1 MPVAPKKA
9 QENAKRGLELREK
22 WGRGGTA
29 VGVARARDLSNGA
42 DLSLRTISRMASFN
56 RHRQNYQP
64 DKRESDGGQTAGT
77 IAWLLWGGT
86 EGIDWAINFNKNKN
100 DTNMQKQF
108 KTFDCKFEIKDSET
122 EDEYFK
128 INAYGSTFGNTDLVN
143 DVVEKGA
150 FKKTLKKRMPK
161 LLWGHNMRDV
171 PIGIIDNIKEDDNG
185 LLFEARLPKDDA
197 FVRDR
202 LMPQIKIGSL
212 NTFSIGYSVDLAET
226 NQKTGLRKLKEVSLY
241 EISLVT
247 FPANEKAVL
256 QSYKNVAPDLNLPI
270 ADRDREWDGDK
281 AVKNIRDFTQ
291 STDEP
296 SDDYSQYFLYFDGE
310 KEDQFTAYK
319 LPFVDIIDNEPT
331 IIPKAVFA
339 IAGALQGARGGVDL
353 PANDRQEV
361 VNKVNSLYIKMAKQ
375 FNDDNLIS
383 PLKKDFIDSID
394 SIRTLEKAIA
404 TQFSNQDA
412 KMLVAKAKEIMQR
425 DVATQ
430 EQRDAETMLELS
442 MKTALLKIKTIQ

>member
-1 MPVAPKKA
+1 MPIAPKQA

-22 WGRGGTA
+22 WERGGTA

-64 DKRESDGGQTAGT
+64 DKRENDGGPTAGT

-86 EGIDWAINFNKNKN
+86 AGIDWAINFNNNKN
-100 DTNMQKQF
+100 TEMQKQF
-108 KTFDCKFEIKDSET
+108 QTFDCKLEIKANET
-122 EDEYFK
+122 EDEQYFK
-128 INAYGSTFGNTDLVN
+128 ISGYGSTFGNTDLVN

-161 LLWGHNMRDV
+161 LLLQHNMRDV
-171 PIGIIDNIKEDDNG
+171 PIGIIDSIKEDENG

-197 FVRDR
+197 LVRDR
-202 LMPQIKIGSL
+202 IMPQIKIGSL

-226 NQKTGLRKLKEVSLY
+226 AKSGVRQLKEVSLY

-247 FPANEKAVL
+247 FPANEKATM
-256 QSYKNVAPDLNLPI
+256 QSFKN
-270 ADRDREWDGDK
+270 E
-281 AVKNIRDFTQ
+281 
-291 STDEP
+291 E
-296 SDDYSQYFLYFDGE
+296 
-310 KEDQFTAYK
+310 
-319 LPFVDIIDNEPT
+319 
-331 IIPKAVFA
+331 
-339 IAGALQGARGGVDL
+339 
-353 PANDRQEV
+353 
-361 VNKVNSLYIKMAKQ
+361 MKQ
-375 FNDDNLIS
+375 
-383 PLKKDFIDSID
+383 DFIDSID

-425 DVATQ
+425 DVATPT
-430 EQRDAETMLELS
+430 QRDAETMLELS
-442 MKTALLKIKTIQ
+442 MKTALLKIETIK